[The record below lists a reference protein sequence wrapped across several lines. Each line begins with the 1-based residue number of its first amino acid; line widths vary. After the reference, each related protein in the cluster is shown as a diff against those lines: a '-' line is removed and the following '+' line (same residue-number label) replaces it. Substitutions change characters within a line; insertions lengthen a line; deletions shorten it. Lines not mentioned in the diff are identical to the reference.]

1 MSDTSPA
8 APGAVGTTG
17 TAVTASGSD
26 DVGVGQSRRE
36 LLAAA
41 AQRRGSLVVLLV
53 TIAVASLTFESFAT
67 RANVGNVA
75 LQSSFLA
82 VVALGMTFVILTGGI
97 DLSVGS
103 VFAFSGVV
111 AAWASQYGLLAA
123 LLVPLAVSGLIGV
136 LNGLLVVKA
145 SMPPFIV
152 TLATLLLARGLLL
165 NVTSEGATTR
175 LIDRGSAFATLGQG
189 RVLGIGY
196 PVLVA
201 LGLFAMGT
209 LLLQRTGFG
218 QTVFAIGSNEDAA
231 RLMGLPVDR
240 VKVLVYVM
248 SSLLAG
254 FGGMMAAAQ
263 LSSGVTIVGVGL
275 ELSAISAV
283 VIGGTLLTGGAGTT
297 GGTLAGVILLGV
309 IANIINQIGGLD
321 SSVQAVTN
329 GAFLIMVVVAQTYL
343 SRSQQ
348 L

>member
-1 MSDTSPA
+1 MSTVGSGQAAVADLTAGRPDPA
-8 APGAVGTTG
+8 
-17 TAVTASGSD
+17 
-26 DVGVGQSRRE
+26 GVGQSRRE
-36 LLAAA
+36 RVAAA
-41 AQRRGSLVVLLV
+41 AQRRGSLVVLVV
-53 TIAVASLTFESFAT
+53 TCLVASAVFESFAT
-67 RANVGNVA
+67 GANLSNIA

-103 VFAFSGVV
+103 MFALSGVL
-111 AAWASQYGLLAA
+111 AAWASQYGLVAA
-123 LLVPLAVSGLIGV
+123 LLVPLLASAAIGL
-136 LNGLLVVKA
+136 LNGLLVVRA

-165 NVTSEGATTR
+165 AVTDEGATTR
-175 LIDRGSAFATLGQG
+175 LIGRDSAFARLGQG
-189 RVLGIGY
+189 EVVGIGY

-201 LGLFAMGT
+201 LGLFAVGA
-209 LLLQRTGFG
+209 LVLQRTGFG
-218 QTVFAIGSNEDAA
+218 QTVFAIGSNEDAS

-248 SSLLAG
+248 SGILAG
-254 FGGMMAAAQ
+254 FGGLMSAAQ

-329 GAFLIMVVVAQTYL
+329 GAFLILVVVAQTYL
-343 SRSQQ
+343 SRSQR

>member
-1 MSDTSPA
+1 MSTRA
-8 APGAVGTTG
+8 ANQNVGTLTDG
-17 TAVTASGSD
+17 AGSAAD
-26 DVGVGQSRRE
+26 SGVGQSRHE
-36 LLAAA
+36 LVAAA
-41 AQRRGSLVVLLV
+41 AQRRGSLVVLAV
-53 TIAVASLTFESFAT
+53 TGLVASFAFDSFAT
-67 RANVGNVA
+67 GANLGNIA

-103 VFAFSGVV
+103 VFALSGVL
-111 AAWASQYGLLAA
+111 AAWASQYGLVAA
-123 LLVPLAVSGLIGV
+123 LLLPLLVSAAIGL

-165 NVTSEGATTR
+165 AVTDEGATTR
-175 LIDRGSAFATLGQG
+175 LIDRGSAFARLGQG
-189 RVLGIGY
+189 QALGVGY

-201 LGLFAMGT
+201 LSLFALGA
-209 LLLQRTGFG
+209 LVLQRTGFG
-218 QTVFAIGSNEDAA
+218 QTVLAIGSNEDAA
-231 RLMGLPVDR
+231 RLMGLAVDR
-240 VKVLVYVM
+240 IKVLVYIM
-248 SSLLAG
+248 SGLLAG
-254 FGGMMAAAQ
+254 FGGLMSAAQ

-329 GAFLIMVVVAQTYL
+329 GAFLILVVVAQTYL
-343 SRSQQ
+343 SRRQR